1 MTEMHQTLS
10 SAKNAPPKNIF
21 EALRRIRACNKQQ
34 LAAAL
39 GVSRHTLT
47 RWEQLAEL
55 GEPLSKTAAQ
65 SCSALLIATLRAADH
80 ADVMAQWSIDWDAI
94 ATIGGRR

>member
-1 MTEMHQTLS
+1 MTA
-10 SAKNAPPKNIF
+10 AKNAPPKHVF
-21 EALRRIRACNKQQ
+21 EALRRLRNCNKQE

-55 GEPLSKTAAQ
+55 GEPVSKTAAQ
-65 SCSALLIATLRAADH
+65 SCSNLLIATLKAADH
-80 ADVMAQWSIDWDAI
+80 ADVMAQWQINWDAI
-94 ATIGGRR
+94 ATIGKRR

>member
-1 MTEMHQTLS
+1 MS
-10 SAKNAPPKNIF
+10 SAKNAPPQHIF
-21 EALRRIRACNKQQ
+21 EALRRLRACNKQQ

-47 RWEQLAEL
+47 RWEQLAES
-55 GEPLSKTAAQ
+55 GKPLSKTAAQ
-65 SCSALLIATLRAADH
+65 TCSILLIDTLRAADH
-80 ADVMAQWSIDWDAI
+80 ADVMAQWTINWDAI